1 MAAEMMQQVPQT
13 QIGDTLIDIR
23 DLKVH
28 FPIRG
33 GLLGRTVA
41 AVKAVDGVDLQ
52 IRKGEVLGLVRKR
65 TFQERDI
72 SDTQLTE
79 ELGDV
84 LWCLAVTAD
93 SLGISLA
100 TVAERNQAKLT
111 ARHPEGWSRS
121 AAPLLHRSRVSRCTL
136 PKRLR

>member
-1 MAAEMMQQVPQT
+1 MTFDEYQQAALRTINP
-13 QIGDTLIDIR
+13 TLDAR
-23 DLKVH
+23 DRLLDAAA
-28 FPIRG
+28 
-33 GLLGRTVA
+33 GLSEEA
-41 AVKAVDGVDLQ
+41 
-52 IRKGEVLGLVRKR
+52 GEVLGLIRKR
-65 TFQERDI
+65 TFQQRDI
-72 SDTQLTE
+72 TDAQLVE

-121 AAPLLHRSRVSRCTL
+121 
-136 PKRLR
+136 PKE